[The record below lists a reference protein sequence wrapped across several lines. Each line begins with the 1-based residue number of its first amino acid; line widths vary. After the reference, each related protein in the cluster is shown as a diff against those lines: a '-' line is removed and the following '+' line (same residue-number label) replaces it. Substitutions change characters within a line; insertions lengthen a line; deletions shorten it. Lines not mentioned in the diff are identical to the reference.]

1 MSVGDEDLF
10 GTMIKVE
17 NKDLFV
23 DLKRNSSGVYLKLS
37 ERNGK
42 SRSTVLI
49 PASGIIRLKAVLDEV
64 SLISSKFTK
73 ISSER
78 KNRITENPGVISRS
92 VYVSGLA
99 WSTTGEGLSAHFA
112 QAGPVVNSTV
122 LYKTRAG
129 KSLSLGCGVVEY
141 ASTEEAVSAVNLLNN
156 TELEGRTIKC
166 REDRSVDTA
175 EDAAAAAVE
184 GGAAGASTAKPA
196 RAPKASVP
204 VSAAEKVLEPNKV
217 FVTSLPWETTAEDLT
232 SIFSAVGQVVAA
244 EVLSTKKGRSLGH
257 AVVEFAA
264 PQSALEA
271 IARVN
276 GQELQGRNMVVR
288 EYFQK

>member
-1 MSVGDEDLF
+1 MF

-49 PASGIIRLKAVLDEV
+49 PASGITRLKAVLEEV
-64 SLISSKFTK
+64 SLISSKYVK
-73 ISSER
+73 ISAER
-78 KNRITENPGVISRS
+78 KNRMAENPDVVSRS

-99 WSTTGEGLSAHFA
+99 WSTTNEGFAAHFA
-112 QAGPVVNSTV
+112 QVGTVNSATV
-122 LYKTRAG
+122 LCKTRAG

-141 ASTEEAVSAVNLLNN
+141 SSSEEAAQAVNTMTG
-156 TELEGRTIKC
+156 TELDGRTLKC
-166 REDRSVDTA
+166 REDRVVEDSGA
-175 EDAAAAAVE
+175 EDGYV
-184 GGAAGASTAKPA
+184 STAGTSKPSASSSTRTAATTRPA
-196 RAPKASVP
+196 RAPIDTADR
-204 VSAAEKVLEPNKV
+204 VLEPNKI
-217 FVTSLPWETTAEDLT
+217 FVTSLPWETNAADLT
-232 SIFSAVGQVVAA
+232 SIFSAVGEVVSA

-257 AVVEFAA
+257 AIVEFAA

-288 EYFQK
+288 EYFLN